1 MTPPDPSLQELVS
14 AFGADVAA
22 RFATAAGEPED
33 HLRGPIERLVA
44 GVAAIA
50 GLDSVTMAG
59 EERLAEIRVKPDYA
73 VFRDGALIGFVEVK
87 APGKGADP
95 NRFRDSH
102 DKAQWKRLAALPN
115 VLYTDGQEWGLWRNG
130 EMHRPLWRFD
140 GHVET
145 AGRALTPSDDGLV
158 GILHDFLSWRPLPPR
173 APRDLALTA
182 ARLCRLLRAEVRE
195 ILASDTGM
203 QALAADWRELLFPD
217 ADDVRFADEYAQTVT
232 FALLL
237 ARVEGIDFADGDLGR
252 IADRLGERYGL
263 IGTAL
268 DVLTNTRL
276 LRELAVSVRTL
287 VRVFAVVDWATLSRG
302 DPDAWLLFYED
313 FLQEYDP
320 ALRRATGSYYTPAPV
335 ASAMV
340 RMADELLVDRF
351 GRRLGFADDEV
362 TVVDPGCGTGTFLL
376 RVLDRVADNV
386 QGDEGPGAVPARVR
400 SAIERI
406 IGFEIQAGP
415 FAVAELRLAAESR
428 RLGAAVG
435 ADELRLYVVD
445 TLDDPYAEEHRLAAV
460 YEPIAR
466 SRREASRVK
475 REEPVLVVIGNP
487 PYRERSKGRGGWI
500 ESGDPATTQ
509 TAPLAEFMPPKEWGL
524 GAHVKHLYNPY
535 VYFWRW
541 GTWKVFDHHPG
552 DRGIVSFI
560 SVSGFLAGP
569 GFAAMRRYLRG
580 RADAVWVIDLSPE
593 GHQPEVATRVFAGVQ
608 QPVCITIAV
617 RDGSTDADTPATVRY
632 RSIAGLRDDKF
643 AALAA
648 LRLDDD
654 GWEECPKDWR
664 APFLPTA
671 DGVWETMPALSDLM
685 PWSGSGIMPG
695 RTWVVAPRPDVLRSR
710 WNRLVAAP
718 PEEKPLLLVEHRR
731 DRTVRTVLRD
741 NLPAYDPPAGPIG
754 DETGACP
761 PPVRI
766 AYRSFDRQW
775 LIPDKRVINQPN
787 PSLWAA
793 HGPQQVY
800 VTALQAHSPSR
811 GPAATL
817 AALIPDLHHYR
828 GSFGGRAFPLWR
840 DAGATV
846 PNLAPHLRPALG
858 ERLGAVPAP
867 EDVLAYLAALL
878 ASPAYTLRFG
888 EALRSPGLRVPLTAD
903 PALFREAVHLGRRV
917 VWLHAYGE
925 RFVDAPAGRPP
936 GPPRAPDDRR
946 PRVER
951 AIPDDRAGMPDSI
964 DFDPAGALLVGEGRI
979 APVSGEVWEYEVSG
993 YRVVRR
999 WFAFRQRDPRGR
1011 RSSPLDEVIAPEWRA
1026 DWTGEL
1032 LDLLN
1037 VLTLLVDLE
1046 PVQADL
1052 LERVL
1057 KGPLISVGELTARGV
1072 LPVPTSA
1079 TRPPPVRA
1087 EGSILDG

>member
-1 MTPPDPSLQELVS
+1 MISSDASLRELVS
-14 AFGADVAA
+14 AFGAEVAA
-22 RFATAAGEPED
+22 RFATGAGEPED

-73 VFRDGALIGFVEVK
+73 VFRDGALVGFLEVK

-115 VLYTDGQEWGLWRNG
+115 VLYTDGQEWGLWRDG
-130 EMHRPLWRFD
+130 EMHGALWRFD
-140 GHVET
+140 GQVET
-145 AGRALTPSDDGLV
+145 AGRALTTPDDGLV
-158 GILHDFLSWRPLPPR
+158 RLLHDFLSWRPLSPR
-173 APRDLALTA
+173 SPRELALTA
-182 ARLCRLLRAEVRE
+182 ARLCRLLRAEVQE

-237 ARVEGIDFADGDLGR
+237 ARVEDIEFADGDLGR

-276 LRELAVSVRTL
+276 LRDLAVSVRTL

-340 RMADELLVDRF
+340 RMADDLLVARF
-351 GRRLGFADDEV
+351 GCRLGFADDEV
-362 TVVDPGCGTGTFLL
+362 TVVDPGCGTGTFLM
-376 RVLDRVADNV
+376 RVLDRIAENV
-386 QGDEGPGAVPARVR
+386 ESEEGPGAVPARVR
-400 SAIERI
+400 AALPRT

-415 FAVAELRLAAESR
+415 FAVAELRLAAEAR
-428 RLGAAVG
+428 RLGASVG

-475 REEPVLVVIGNP
+475 REETVLVVIGNP
-487 PYRERSKGRGGWI
+487 PYRERSRGRGGWI
-500 ESGDPATTQ
+500 ERGDPATAQ
-509 TAPLAEFMPPKEWGL
+509 AAPLAAFIPATEWGL

-541 GTWKVFDHHPG
+541 GTWKVFDRHPG
-552 DRGIVSFI
+552 DRGIVAFI

-569 GFAAMRRYLRG
+569 GFAAMRRYLRS

-617 RDGSTDADTPATVRY
+617 RDGSTSTDTPAPVRY
-632 RSIAGLRDDKF
+632 RSIAGRRVDKF
-643 AALAA
+643 AALSS
-648 LRLDDD
+648 LRLDGD
-654 GWEECPKDWR
+654 GWERCPEDWR
-664 APFLPTA
+664 APFLPA
-671 DGVWETMPALSDLM
+671 GDGVWDAMPALADLM

-695 RTWVVAPRPDVLRSR
+695 RTWVVSPRADVLRSR

-718 PEEKPLLLVEHRR
+718 PDEKPILFAEHRR
-731 DRTVRTVLRD
+731 DRTVRTLLRD
-741 NLPAYDPPAGPIG
+741 NLPGHEPAGRPIG

-775 LIPDKRVINQPN
+775 LIPDKRVINRPN

-793 HGPQQVY
+793 HGPRQVY
-800 VTALQAHSPSR
+800 LTSPEDR
-811 GPAATL
+811 VPTGGPAATV
-817 AALIPDLHHYR
+817 AAELPDLHHYHGR
-828 GSFGGRAFPLWR
+828 GGRVFPLWR
-840 DAGATV
+840 DAGATT
-846 PNLAPHLRPALG
+846 PNLAPGLLAALG
-858 ERLGAVPAP
+858 ERLGTTVAA
-867 EDVLAYLAALL
+867 EDLLAYLAALL
-878 ASPAYTLRFG
+878 ASPAYTGRFA
-888 EALRSPGLRVPLTAD
+888 EALRTPGLRVPLTD
-903 PALFREAVHLGRRV
+903 DRALFAEAADLGRRV
-917 VWLHAYGE
+917 VWLHTYGG
-925 RFVDAPAGRPP
+925 RFADARAGRPP
-936 GPPRAPDDRR
+936 GPPRAPENRR

-951 AIPDDRAGMPDSI
+951 AIPDDPAGMPESI
-964 DFDPAGALLVGEGRI
+964 DFDPSGALLVGEGRI
-979 APVSGEVWEYEVSG
+979 APVSAAVWEYEVSG

-999 WFAFRQRDPRGR
+999 WFAFRQRAPRGR
-1011 RSSPLDEVIAPEWRA
+1011 RSSPLDEVTATEWRA

-1037 VLTLLVDLE
+1037 VLTLLIDLE
-1046 PVQADL
+1046 PAQAEL
-1052 LERVL
+1052 LERIMD
-1057 KGPLISVGELTARGV
+1057 GPGIPVEELTACGV
-1072 LPVPTSA
+1072 LPVPASA
-1079 TRPPPVRA
+1079 TRPPASSA
-1087 EGSILDG
+1087 ERTILDH